1 MAHQVVLHLKGAYLV
16 SLVDGAG
23 GWFHFLDLVD
33 AGSDGR
39 DLVSG
44 KNATFFWIYGSSF
57 LSWLGAVIVKM
68 ESST

>member
-1 MAHQVVLHLKGAYLV
+1 MAHQVVLHLKALLDRCIVDLV

-44 KNATFFWIYGSSF
+44 KIRDFLLDLRQQLLGS
-57 LSWLGAVIVKM
+57 WPG
-68 ESST
+68 